1 MKWNLLVTVL
11 LTASLALFGYV
22 KYTELAANNLA
33 NAQGLSALSK
43 QIAGT
48 GSIIPAKTVAYF
60 DLTAC
65 PEGWQPYSEG
75 RGRFTLA
82 VNHQEN
88 ALSVRKLNDKG
99 GEEKHKLTLAELPK
113 HTHVYDDWYYYD
125 SGDEPEYATGEGDD
139 VGMRQHQKRR
149 TEPEGHSVAHNN
161 MPPFVV
167 LLQCIKQ

>member
-1 MKWNLLVTVL
+1 MKWNLLVSVL
-11 LTASLALFGYV
+11 LTASLALLGYI
-22 KYTELAANNLA
+22 KYDELAANHLA
-33 NAQGLSALSK
+33 TTQQLSALSK
-43 QIAGT
+43 QIADK

-60 DLTAC
+60 DLANC
-65 PEGWQPYSEG
+65 PEGWQLYNQG
-75 RGRFTLA
+75 IGRFTLA
-82 VNHQEN
+82 MNNQEN
-88 ALSVRKLNDKG
+88 ELSVRKLKATG

-161 MPPFVV
+161 MPPFIV